1 MRPCVRAR
9 SRPAALTPAGP
20 RQMEWTAATGC
31 VRTCPYVRLC
41 TLPPT
46 STGGGHPMSS
56 AEMATELCFEPP
68 GPGSWELDPVHF
80 PRPATRY
87 WAETHPEAF
96 ARGVSDFTRFYGMLL
111 GTLEMAYV
119 NGFAYKAAKPVAEAE
134 VPARIARAQELFER
148 KLWREQLREWDDE
161 IKPASIEMHLEL
173 QSVDPDTLT
182 DEELVAY
189 L

>member
-1 MRPCVRAR
+1 MCMRCGFAHRRLHRQGEDIQMSCAETAR
-9 SRPAALTPAGP
+9 KLR
-20 RQMEWTAATGC
+20 
-31 VRTCPYVRLC
+31 
-41 TLPPT
+41 
-46 STGGGHPMSS
+46 
-56 AEMATELCFEPP
+56 FEPP

-80 PRPATRY
+80 PRPATRC
-87 WAETHPEAF
+87 WAEAHPEAF

-161 IKPASIEMHLEL
+161 IKPASIEVHLEL

-189 L
+189 LRRCAGHHAAMISQHMRFTAAALVP